1 MASLYG
7 IETEDGC
14 REKMDELL
22 ELCRRA
28 ERAMNKLEI
37 AILKSRLE
45 EDYKEGDTQE
55 GRDQMSDVESTFY
68 WPAIRDAYE
77 KAPKLTSP
85 KMWPDGLNDIVLSLR
100 HYRPKEHKEHI
111 E

>member
-7 IETEDGC
+7 IETEDAC
-14 REKMDELL
+14 REKIDKLL

-37 AILKSRLE
+37 AVLKSRLE
-45 EDYKEGDTQE
+45 EDYKDGNTQE

-85 KMWPDGLNDIVLSLR
+85 RMWPDGLSDIVLCLR
-100 HYRPKEHKEHI
+100 HYRPKEHI

>member
-7 IETEDGC
+7 IETEDAC
-14 REKMDELL
+14 RKKMDELL

-37 AILKSRLE
+37 AVLKSRLE

-55 GRDQMSDVESTFY
+55 GRDQMSDVESTSIG
-68 WPAIRDAYE
+68 PPSGMHM
-77 KAPKLTSP
+77 KKLQS
-85 KMWPDGLNDIVLSLR
+85 SLR
-100 HYRPKEHKEHI
+100 QRCGRMA
-111 E
+111 